1 MDNGEGKRGKWSFM
15 GEENSKQPVTDPV
28 EVKRIA
34 MRVSWVS
41 IAVNIGLSLLK
52 LIAGLVAKSGAMV
65 SDAVHSASDV
75 FSTFIVMIGV
85 HISGKDPDRE
95 HPYGHERFEC
105 VASIVLA
112 MVLFETGFAIGAKG
126 VKTIMAGH
134 YSELTVPGVAAL
146 IAAVLS
152 IVVKEWM
159 YQYTVHAARRIQSGA
174 LKADAWHH
182 RSDAMSSV
190 GALIGIAGARMGYQ
204 VLDAVASVF
213 ICLFIAKAAYD
224 IFKDAVERMI
234 DRSCDEATEARMRN
248 IIFSEQ
254 GVMGLS
260 LLQTRIFGSRVYV
273 DAEIDVDGNLSLTE
287 AHDIAERVHDAI
299 EREFTSVKHIMI
311 HVNPFEPL

>member
-1 MDNGEGKRGKWSFM
+1 MSR
-15 GEENSKQPVTDPV
+15 ENFGQPVVDPK

-34 MRVSWVS
+34 MQVSWVS
-41 IAVNIGLSLLK
+41 IAVNVGLSLLK
-52 LIAGLVAKSGAMV
+52 LIAGLLAKSGAMV

-85 HISGKDPDRE
+85 HISGKDPDKE
-95 HPYGHERFEC
+95 HPYGHERMEC

-112 MVLFETGFAIGAKG
+112 MVLFETGIAIGVKG
-126 VKTIMAGH
+126 IKTIMAGN
-134 YSELTVPGVAAL
+134 YSELVVPGVFALVAA
-146 IAAVLS
+146 IVS
-152 IVVKEWM
+152 ILVKEWM
-159 YQYTVHAARRIQSGA
+159 YHYTVHAAKRIGSGA

-190 GALIGIAGARMGYQ
+190 GALIGIAGARMGYP

-224 IFKDAVERMI
+224 IFKDAVEKMV
-234 DRSCDEATEARMRN
+234 DQSCDEEMEARMRE
-248 IIFSEQ
+248 IILSQQ
-254 GVMGLS
+254 GVLGLS

-273 DAEIDVDGNLSLTE
+273 DAEIETDGNLRLIE

-299 EREFTSVKHIMI
+299 EREFVSVKHIMI
-311 HVNPFEPL
+311 HVNPYESA

>member
-1 MDNGEGKRGKWSFM
+1 MGRKNLGE
-15 GEENSKQPVTDPV
+15 PVVDPA

-34 MRVSWVS
+34 MRVSWLS
-41 IAVNIGLSLLK
+41 IVVNVGLSLFK
-52 LIAGLVAKSGAMV
+52 LIAGWLAGSGAMI

-75 FSTFIVMIGV
+75 FSTFIVMVGV

-112 MVLFETGFAIGAKG
+112 MVLFETGIAIGVKG
-126 VKTIMAGH
+126 IRTITAGN
-134 YSELTVPGVAAL
+134 YSALAVPGVLAL
-146 IAAVLS
+146 VAAVVS
-152 IVVKEWM
+152 IAVKEWM
-159 YQYTVHAARRIQSGA
+159 YHYTVYAAKRIQSGA

-190 GALIGIAGARMGYQ
+190 GALIGVAGARMGYP

-224 IFKDAVERMI
+224 IFRDAIEKMI
-234 DRSCDEATEARMRN
+234 DQSCDEETEARMQE
-248 IIFSEQ
+248 IILSQQ
-254 GVMGLS
+254 GVLGMS

-273 DAEIDVDGNLSLTE
+273 DAEIEADGDLCLTE

-299 EREFTSVKHIMI
+299 EKEFASVKHIMI
-311 HVNPFEPL
+311 HVNPFGGSRP

>member
-1 MDNGEGKRGKWSFM
+1 MGRKNLGE
-15 GEENSKQPVTDPV
+15 PVVDPA

-34 MRVSWVS
+34 MRVSWLS
-41 IAVNIGLSLLK
+41 IVVNVGLSLFK
-52 LIAGLVAKSGAMV
+52 LIAGWLAGSGAMI

-75 FSTFIVMIGV
+75 FSTFIVMVGV

-112 MVLFETGFAIGAKG
+112 MVLFETGIAIGVKG
-126 VKTIMAGH
+126 IRTITAGN
-134 YSELTVPGVAAL
+134 YSVLAVPGVLAL
-146 IAAVLS
+146 VAAVVS
-152 IVVKEWM
+152 IAVKEWM
-159 YQYTVHAARRIQSGA
+159 YHYTVYAAKRIQSGA

-190 GALIGIAGARMGYQ
+190 GALIGVAGARMGYP

-224 IFKDAVERMI
+224 IFRDAIEKMI
-234 DRSCDEATEARMRN
+234 DQSCDEETEARMQE
-248 IIFSEQ
+248 IILSQQ
-254 GVMGLS
+254 GVLGMS

-273 DAEIDVDGNLSLTE
+273 DAEIEADGDLCLTE

-299 EREFTSVKHIMI
+299 EKEFASVKHIMI
-311 HVNPFEPL
+311 HVNPFGGSRP

>member
-1 MDNGEGKRGKWSFM
+1 MSGENF
-15 GEENSKQPVTDPV
+15 EQPVVDPA

-41 IAVNIGLSLLK
+41 IAVNVGLSLLK
-52 LIAGLVAKSGAMV
+52 LLAGLLARSGAMV

-95 HPYGHERFEC
+95 HPYGHERMEC

-112 MVLFETGFAIGAKG
+112 MILFETGIAIGVKG
-126 VKTIMAGH
+126 IKTIMAGN
-134 YSELTVPGVAAL
+134 YSELVVPGVFALVAA
-146 IAAVLS
+146 IVS

-159 YQYTVHAARRIQSGA
+159 YHYTVHAAKRIGSGA

-190 GALIGIAGARMGYQ
+190 GALIGIAGARMGYP
-204 VLDAVASVF
+204 VLDAVASVV

-224 IFKDAVERMI
+224 IFKDAVEKMV
-234 DRSCDEATEARMRN
+234 DQSCDEKTETRMRE
-248 IIFSEQ
+248 IILSQQ
-254 GVMGLS
+254 GVLGLS

-273 DAEIDVDGNLSLTE
+273 DAEIEADGNLHLTE

-299 EREFTSVKHIMI
+299 EKEFVSVKHIMI
-311 HVNPFEPL
+311 HVNPYESA

>member
-1 MDNGEGKRGKWSFM
+1 MSM
-15 GEENSKQPVTDPV
+15 ENDFEQPVVDPA

-41 IAVNIGLSLLK
+41 IVVNVGLSLLK
-52 LIAGLVAKSGAMV
+52 LIAGLLARSGAMV

-95 HPYGHERFEC
+95 HPYGHERLEC

-112 MVLFETGFAIGAKG
+112 MVLFETGIAIGAKG
-126 VKTIMAGH
+126 IKTIMAGN
-134 YSELTVPGVAAL
+134 YSELVVPGVLALAAA
-146 IAAVLS
+146 IVS

-159 YQYTVHAARRIQSGA
+159 YHYTVYAAKRIGSGA

-190 GALIGIAGARMGYQ
+190 GALIGIAGARMGYP

-224 IFKDAVERMI
+224 IFKDAVEKMI
-234 DRSCDEATEARMRN
+234 DQSCDEETEARMRE
-248 IIFSEQ
+248 IILSQQ
-254 GVMGLS
+254 GVLGLS

-273 DAEIDVDGNLSLTE
+273 DAEIETDGDLRLTE

-299 EREFTSVKHIMI
+299 EREFVSVKHIMI
-311 HVNPFEPL
+311 HVNPYESA